1 MKEEEYMEQINNL
14 LNIIKSI
21 SWQQWLDFFVAIAI
35 FVVFVIISPLITYIV
50 LKLFNFKKTKK
61 EIEIISKK

>member
-1 MKEEEYMEQINNL
+1 MEQINNL

-35 FVVFVIISPLITYIV
+35 FVVFVIISPLITYAV
-50 LKLFNFKKTKK
+50 LKLFNFKKLKK
-61 EIEIISKK
+61 R